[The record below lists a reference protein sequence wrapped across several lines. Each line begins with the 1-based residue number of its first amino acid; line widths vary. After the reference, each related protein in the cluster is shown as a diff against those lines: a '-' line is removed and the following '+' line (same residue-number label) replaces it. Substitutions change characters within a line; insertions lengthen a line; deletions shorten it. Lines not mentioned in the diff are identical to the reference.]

1 MPVLIRVSVSRKL
14 TKDYQSRGFAL
25 DITSELP
32 ATAAEDPNLMA
43 QASQH
48 LFQLA
53 EDLLQ
58 EQVNQAGESEPA
70 NGNGRQAPSSSEDDR
85 PRQSNGH
92 NGTSTNGRSTN
103 GRSTYRSNGQGT
115 GHAGQNG
122 NAGGNGKGRGGD
134 RSITDAQ
141 VRALDRMAKRLDTTG
156 ERVAQDEHG
165 CGLRQLSLKQ
175 ASALIDSLKQSI
187 ESNEGASR

>member
-14 TKDYQSRGFAL
+14 TRDYQSRGFAL

-32 ATAAEDPNLMA
+32 ATAAEDPNQMA
-43 QASQH
+43 RASQH

-58 EQVNQAGESEPA
+58 EQVSQAGEPEPA
-70 NGNGRQAPSSSEDDR
+70 NGNGRQAPPTPQEESPR
-85 PRQSNGH
+85 PGNSH
-92 NGTSTNGRSTN
+92 NGISN
-103 GRSTYRSNGQGT
+103 GRSTYRGSGQGSRDGN
-115 GHAGQNG
+115 GHAGHNG
-122 NAGGNGKGRGGD
+122 NGRGAD
-134 RSITDAQ
+134 RSITEAQ

-156 ERVAQDEHG
+156 ERIAQDEHN

-175 ASALIDSLKQSI
+175 ASALIDSLKNSI
-187 ESNEGASR
+187 EANQGASR